1 MTLIAAFVAAHLGG
15 ILALLGGLAAA
26 AGAWLHGKSTGAKQ
40 ATQVAAGQIAE
51 ARAAAQ
57 AAQSQ
62 TADAQAA
69 ASAAQAGTDASAAR
83 AAIDNDVAG
92 MPAQEVRDELRNNW
106 TRP

>member
-1 MTLIAAFVAAHLGG
+1 MTLIAAFIAAHLGG
-15 ILALLGGLAAA
+15 ILALLGGVAAA

-40 ATQVAAGQIAE
+40 ATQAAAGQIAE
-51 ARAAAQ
+51 AHAATQ

-62 TADAQAA
+62 AADAQAA
-69 ASAAQAGTDASAAR
+69 ATAAQAGTDASAAR

>member
-1 MTLIAAFVAAHLGG
+1 MTLIAAFIAAHLGG
-15 ILALLGGLAAA
+15 ILALLGGVAAA

-40 ATQVAAGQIAE
+40 ATQAAAGQIAE
-51 ARAAAQ
+51 AHAATQ

-62 TADAQAA
+62 AADAQAA
-69 ASAAQAGTDASAAR
+69 ATAAQAGTDASAAR

-92 MPAQEVRDELRNNW
+92 MPAQEVRDELHNNW